1 MGHNIGRRA
10 AIRILASSMALPL
23 LAACTPS
30 APTVTPAQSPT
41 SPVPTPATSSA
52 PNATDVAQPKSGGT
66 LPFRLTVDPSSLD
79 GHLAS
84 PAVLDTVWMAYDTLT
99 RYDDKLHPQPMLAES
114 WDLSSNGTQ
123 LEVR

>member
-1 MGHNIGRRA
+1 MNHNIGRRA
-10 AIRILASSMALPL
+10 IIRRLASSIALPL

-30 APTVTPAQSPT
+30 APTTVPAQPPASAAATPT
-41 SPVPTPATSSA
+41 AA
-52 PNATDVAQPKSGGT
+52 AQAKSGGT
-66 LPFRLTVDPSSLD
+66 LRLGLTVDPSSLD